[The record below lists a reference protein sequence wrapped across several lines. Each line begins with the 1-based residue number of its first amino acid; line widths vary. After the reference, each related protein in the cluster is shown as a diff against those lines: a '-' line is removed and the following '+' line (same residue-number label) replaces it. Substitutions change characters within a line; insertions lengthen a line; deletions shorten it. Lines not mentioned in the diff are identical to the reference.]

1 MDRRKRTRVN
11 VKLQCRVNGPGAPD
25 SQSCNITENISR
37 NGILIRW
44 GQDKAAPPAVGD
56 SLVVLL
62 QLPQNPVYGQRWML
76 FDANVVRVTR
86 GGGKSYMVAVDG
98 APIRFSSD
106 PSPLLEM
113 PAANDYVN

>member
-1 MDRRKRTRVN
+1 
-11 VKLQCRVNGPGAPD
+11 
-25 SQSCNITENISR
+25 
-37 NGILIRW
+37 
-44 GQDKAAPPAVGD
+44 
-56 SLVVLL
+56 
-62 QLPQNPVYGQRWML
+62 
-76 FDANVVRVTR
+76 VRVTR